1 MTVRVRFAPSPTG
14 HLHIGGAR
22 TALYNWLFARREG
35 GTFVLRI
42 EDTDQERSRPELV
55 EGILEG
61 MRWLGLAWDE
71 GPYFQSERRELYRR
85 TVMHLLET
93 GHAYRDFSS
102 PETKTEDPG
111 RFRQLSADESAARAA
126 AGEPFAVR
134 FRTPREG
141 VIRFEDVVYGEIT
154 VDADQ
159 IEDFVLLRS
168 DGTPT
173 YHLSVVAD
181 DADMKISHVIRG
193 ADHLA
198 NTPKHVLL
206 FRALGAP
213 EPVWAHLPLIL
224 GPDRKRLS
232 KRHGAAS
239 VTELAAAGYLP
250 QAVRNYLALLGW
262 SPGDDREF
270 LSDEELICRFDLAR
284 INRAN
289 AVFDAEKLA
298 WLNKRHI
305 SETPAEQLVTWV
317 QPYLHEAGPWR
328 SEWEQE
334 ARQELLQVIDLI
346 KSRVSD
352 LRDFASYGRPFLSD
366 DFAYEPE
373 AVERYLAPHDPAQ
386 RRLLRSA
393 VCRLLE
399 VYRTL
404 EPFDL
409 ETTET
414 ALRQIAKEFGLK
426 AGALIGAVR
435 VALTGR
441 SRAPGLFEMVVALGR
456 TKTLERLE
464 RLYHRLAV
472 PEFPEEESV
481 AGPVAGG

>member
-1 MTVRVRFAPSPTG
+1 M
-14 HLHIGGAR
+14 
-22 TALYNWLFARREG
+22 YNWLFARREG
-35 GTFVLRI
+35 GTFILRI
-42 EDTDQERSRPELV
+42 EDTDEERSRPELV

-61 MRWLGLAWDE
+61 LRWLGLQWDE

-85 TVMHLLET
+85 TAMRLLEL
-93 GHAYRDFSS
+93 GHAYRDFGS
-102 PETKTEDPG
+102 PDDKAADPR
-111 RFRQLSADESAARAA
+111 RFRELPATESSARAA

-134 FRTPREG
+134 FRTPLDG
-141 VIRFEDVVYGEIT
+141 VVRFEDVVFGEISI
-154 VDADQ
+154 AAEQ

-173 YHLSVVAD
+173 YHLSVVCD
-181 DADMKISHVIRG
+181 DVDMRITHVIRG

-239 VTELAAAGYLP
+239 VTELADAGYLP

-262 SPGDDREF
+262 SPGDDSEF
-270 LSDEELICRFDLAR
+270 LPDTELIRRFELSR
-284 INRAN
+284 INKAN

-305 SETPAEQLVTWV
+305 SETPAEDLVPWIR
-317 QPYLHEAGPWR
+317 PHLEEAGLWR
-328 SEWEQE
+328 PEWENE
-334 ARQELLQVIDLI
+334 RRGELLQLVDLI
-346 KSRVSD
+346 KSRVAD
-352 LRDFASYGRPFLSD
+352 LRDFAVYGRPFFGDEFS
-366 DFAYEPE
+366 YEAE
-373 AVERYLAPHDPAQ
+373 AVDRYLAPGDPAQ
-386 RRLLRSA
+386 RRLLRTA

-399 VYRTL
+399 LYRPL

-409 ETTET
+409 ETTEAT
-414 ALRQIAKEFGLK
+414 LRKVADEFGLK

-441 SRAPGLFEMVVALGR
+441 GRAPGLFEMMVAFGKAR
-456 TKTLERLE
+456 TLDRLE
-464 RLYHRLAV
+464 RLRERLAV
-472 PEFPEEESV
+472 AADGHTGSD
-481 AGPVAGG
+481 G